1 MEAARSAGQTLVAM
15 EEAEAVRE
23 AKQAQQAEERGR
35 QAKAMPEEIAAQVH
49 LIFEA
54 QAAEAQD
61 QRERMDKQAR
71 LPEEPG
77 FRMTEFSMQAVEVE
91 APQAQRHHPAEAVS
105 EETAA
110 TRPAAKKLAEMASP
124 TREAGEAGQEQTQ
137 SLATRQEAMVPQASW
152 SFVMRVRTAIRRTR
166 EQ

>member
-1 MEAARSAGQTLVAM
+1 
-15 EEAEAVRE
+15 
-23 AKQAQQAEERGR
+23 
-35 QAKAMPEEIAAQVH
+35 MPEEIAAQVH

-91 APQAQRHHPAEAVS
+91 APQAQRHHPAEAVL
-105 EETAA
+105 EETAE

-124 TREAGEAGQEQTQ
+124 TREAGEAGQDQTQ
-137 SLATRQEAMVPQASW
+137 SLATRREAMVPQASW
-152 SFVMRVRTAIRRTR
+152 SFVTRVRTAIRRTR